1 MSEETSQKA
10 HYSSVLGADPLLIDD
25 NSSGGGNNA
34 GDEYSALTSASGL
47 TSMSASITDYRYDL
61 LMLAPQ
67 TLNNGRR
74 YHAYREGIYIGPNDE
89 AEQDRMGLVH
99 HIYSLLLE
107 RKLHLAPL
115 DESPKRVLDLGTG
128 TGLWA
133 IDFADEHENA
143 QVIGNDLSPI
153 QPKWVPPNCQFEIDD
168 FESDWLYK
176 MPFDYIHAREL
187 SGCIGN
193 VDKLFRQ
200 VFDHTSSG
208 GYFELQAVSAHFLS
222 DDDTAEKAVTAQEW
236 MRQIREGGRKFGK
249 PLDDACQWKQKME
262 DVGFVD
268 VTETLLK
275 IPLGTWPKD
284 ARMKELGKFGFV
296 GELQAIEAYTPALF
310 TRVLGWS
317 EEEMQVLMD
326 KVKKELFDRSLH
338 LYLPVHVVY
347 GRKP

>member
-1 MSEETSQKA
+1 MFEESSQKA
-10 HYSSVLGADPLLIDD
+10 HYSSILGADPLLIDD
-25 NSSGGGNNA
+25 SSSGIEKNA
-34 GDEYSALTSASGL
+34 GDDYSAFTSASGL
-47 TSMSASITDYRYDL
+47 TSISASITDYRYE
-61 LMLAPQ
+61 
-67 TLNNGRR
+67 NGRR
-74 YHAYREGIYIGPNDE
+74 YHAYHEGIYIGPNDE

-107 RKLHLAPL
+107 GKLHLAPL
-115 DESPKRVLDLGTG
+115 SESPKRVLDLGTG

-133 IDFADEHENA
+133 VDFADEYGNA

-168 FESDWLYK
+168 FESDWLYRT
-176 MPFDYIHAREL
+176 PFDYIHAREL

-193 VDKLFRQ
+193 IDKLFRQ

-222 DDDTAEKAVTAQEW
+222 DDDTAEKAVVAQEW
-236 MRQIREGGRKFGK
+236 MKKIRESGRKFGK
-249 PLDDACQWKQKME
+249 PLDNACQWKQKLE
-262 DVGFVD
+262 EVGFVD

-284 ARMKELGKFGFV
+284 ARMKELGKVGFV
-296 GELQAIEAYTPALF
+296 EELQAIEAYTPALF

-317 EEEMQVLMD
+317 EEEMQVMMD